1 MTIESMIDA
10 TIGKEGGYSD
20 HPADTGG
27 ATRWGITEAVARA
40 GGYKGDMRA
49 LPRETAVAIYRQQY
63 AIKPGFAAVA
73 EIYPDL
79 GEKLFDV
86 GVNMGPAHPARWLQ
100 EWLNLLNQGGKLYGD
115 IVEDGAIG
123 TGTLRALKAFK
134 AVRGPEGEQR
144 LLLAIRGDQVARYKA
159 IAQSKASQEAFIYG
173 WLGRA
178 A

>member
-1 MTIESMIDA
+1 MTIESMIEA
-10 TIGKEGGYSD
+10 TIGKEGGFVDHSD
-20 HPADTGG
+20 DRGG
-27 ATRWGITEAVARA
+27 ATRWGITEQVARTN
-40 GGYKGDMRA
+40 GYKGDMRT
-49 LPRETAVAIYRQQY
+49 LPRATAVAIYRQIY

-73 EIYPDL
+73 EIYPRL

-115 IVEDGAIG
+115 IVEDGKIG
-123 TGTLRALKAFK
+123 PGTLRALRAFK
-134 AVRGPEGEQR
+134 TTRGAEGEER
-144 LLLAIRGDQVARYKA
+144 LLTAIRGDQVARYKQ
-159 IAQSKASQEAFIYG
+159 ILQGRESQESFAYG

>member
-1 MTIESMIDA
+1 MTIESMIEA

-27 ATRWGITEAVARA
+27 PTRWGITEAVARKN
-40 GGYKGDMRA
+40 GYKGDMRA
-49 LPRETAVAIYRQQY
+49 LPRDTAVAIYRQQY
-63 AIKPGFAAVA
+63 AIKPGFAGVA
-73 EIYPDL
+73 EIYPAL
-79 GEKLFDV
+79 GEKLFDI

-100 EWLNLLNQGGKLYGD
+100 EWLNLLNQGGKLFGD

-123 TGTLRALKAFK
+123 PGTLRALKAFK
-134 AVRGPEGEQR
+134 SVRGPEGEQR
-144 LLLAIRGDQVARYKA
+144 LVVAIRGDQVARYKS
-159 IAQSKASQEAFIYG
+159 IARTPSQEAFIYG

>member
-1 MTIESMIDA
+1 MSIEQMIEN
-10 TIGKEGGYSD
+10 TIGKEGGYSNLE
-20 HPADTGG
+20 ADKGG
-27 ATRWGITEAVARA
+27 PTRWGITEAVARRN
-40 GGYKGDMRA
+40 GYRGDMRT
-49 LPRETAVAIYRQQY
+49 LPRETAVAIYRQVY
-63 AIKPGFAAVA
+63 AIAPGFAAVA
-73 EIYPDL
+73 EIYPAL

-123 TGTLRALKAFK
+123 AGALRALKAFK

-144 LLLAIRGDQVARYKA
+144 LLIAIRGDQVSRYKA
-159 IAQSKASQEAFIYG
+159 IAQSKASQGAFIYG